1 MSDKSFS
8 IARRSLQVLAAA
20 SLTALVTV
28 LIAVVLTQSALPGQ
42 FTDPGAVVRWGTPI
56 VKLIMNFSM
65 AITIGTLVFS
75 AFAANP
81 EQQRRLQPLASWS
94 AAIWLLSAAIYF
106 VMTYLSAAGITISYG
121 PEFSQGLWLFASE
134 IELGVLLAW
143 NIGFAFVASLSTIM
157 FPSGRMIAVNAAI
170 AIAGLYPLAESG
182 HASSDIGH
190 AVAVNSMLMH
200 LVGISVWVG
209 GLVALYSIY
218 FDDSQKRLVLV
229 KRYSTLALFAFIL
242 VAVSGLTG
250 GFIRLYQPSDLL
262 TNYGLLLLA
271 KAAILVL
278 LGLFGVWHRLRLI
291 RSIETGS
298 KSFIRIVGVEV
309 AVMGVAL
316 GLATALAR
324 TAPPINPKQF
334 EALTPAQILTGDLL
348 PPELTELSWGTV
360 WDFDI
365 LWLTVSLLAIALY
378 LNGVRILHSRGD
390 KWPVSRTL
398 SWVAGM
404 LVLLYVT
411 NGAPNAYQEYL
422 FSVHMV
428 GHMILSMLIPVLLV
442 PGAPITLLS
451 RAQAPRTDGSKG
463 LREWALWAVHTP
475 YAWLISHPV
484 FAGLNFALSLVMFYY
499 TPLFRWAT
507 EQHLGHQWMIVHFLI
522 TGYLFVQSLMGV
534 DPQPH
539 KPPFPVKL
547 MLLIGTMAFHA
558 FFGLGLMNEKSL
570 LLADWFG
577 SMGRTWGDDPLADQA
592 IGGAFA
598 WGVGEIPTLIITL
611 VVVYQW
617 SQSDVR
623 ERRRL
628 DRASDRGGNQDVE
641 DYNKM
646 LEERAKRQDKRR

>member
-1 MSDKSFS
+1 
-8 IARRSLQVLAAA
+8 
-20 SLTALVTV
+20 
-28 LIAVVLTQSALPGQ
+28 
-42 FTDPGAVVRWGTPI
+42 VRWGTPM

-65 AITIGTLVFS
+65 AITIGSLAFS

-81 EQQRRLQPLASWS
+81 AQQKRLQPISSWA
-94 AAIWLLSAAIYF
+94 AAIWLLSAASYF
-106 VMTYLSAAGITISYG
+106 VMTYLSAAGIAISYG
-121 PEFSQGLWLFASE
+121 PEFSSGLWLFATE

-143 NIGFAFVASLSTIM
+143 NLGIAFVLSLSTIM
-157 FPSGRMIAVNAAI
+157 FPSGRMIAVNTALGM
-170 AIAGLYPLAESG
+170 AGLYPLAESG

-190 AVAVNSMLMH
+190 SIAVNSMLLH
-200 LVGISVWVG
+200 LAGISVWVG
-209 GLVALYSIY
+209 GLVALFAIY
-218 FDDSQKRLVLV
+218 FDEPEKRSVLV

-242 VAVSGLTG
+242 VAISGLTG

-262 TNYGLLLLA
+262 TSYGLLLIT
-271 KAAILVL
+271 KAAVLVL
-278 LGLFGVWHRLRLI
+278 LGLFGVWHRLKLI
-291 RSIETGS
+291 RGIESGS
-298 KSFIRIVGVEV
+298 SSFIRIVAVEI
-309 AVMGVAL
+309 AIMGIAL
-316 GLATALAR
+316 ALATALAR
-324 TAPPINPKQF
+324 TAPPINPAQF
-334 EALTPAQILTGDLL
+334 EALTPAQILTGDPL
-348 PPELTELSWGTV
+348 PPELTEAAWLTV
-360 WDFDI
+360 WDVDI
-365 LWLTVSLLAIALY
+365 LWLTISLLGIAVY
-378 LNGVRILHSRGD
+378 LNGVRILTARGD
-390 KWPVSRTL
+390 KWPVARTL
-398 SWVAGM
+398 SWVTGM

-428 GHMILSMLIPVLLV
+428 GHMMLSMLVPVLLV
-442 PGAPITLLS
+442 PGAPVTLLS
-451 RAQAPRTDGSKG
+451 RAQAPRADGSKG
-463 LREWALWAVHTP
+463 LREWVLWAVHTP
-475 YAWLISHPV
+475 YAWFISHPL

-539 KPPFPVKL
+539 KPAFPVKL

-558 FFGLGLMNEKSL
+558 FFGLGLMNEQSL

-577 SMGRTWGDDPLADQA
+577 SMGRTWGDTPLADQA
-592 IGGAFA
+592 VGGAFA

-628 DRASDRGGNQDVE
+628 DRASDRAGNQDVE

-646 LEERAKRQDKRR
+646 LEELSKRQDRRP

>member
-1 MSDKSFS
+1 MTASV
-8 IARRSLQVLAAA
+8 ARRSLIAIAIAA
-20 SLTALVTV
+20 LTALVTL
-28 LIAVVLTQSALPGQ
+28 LIALLLTGSTQPGQ
-42 FTDPGAVVRWGTPI
+42 FSDPGAVVRWGTPV

-65 AITIGTLVFS
+65 AITIGSLAFS

-81 EQQRRLQPLASWS
+81 EQQKRLQPIASWA
-94 AAIWLLSAAIYF
+94 AAIWLLSAASYF

-121 PEFSQGLWLFASE
+121 PEFSSGLWLFATE

-143 NIGFAFVASLSTIM
+143 NLAFAFILSLSTIM
-157 FPSGRMIAVNAAI
+157 FPSGRMIAVNTALG
-170 AIAGLYPLAESG
+170 IAGLYPLAESG

-190 AVAVNSMLMH
+190 GIAVNSMLMH

-209 GLVALYSIY
+209 GLIALFAIY
-218 FDDSQKRLVLV
+218 FDEPDKRSVLV

-242 VAVSGLTG
+242 VAISGLTG
-250 GFIRLYQPSDLL
+250 GFIRLYQPGDLL
-262 TNYGLLLLA
+262 SSYGLLLIT
-271 KAAILVL
+271 KAAVLVV
-278 LGLFGVWHRLRLI
+278 LGCFGAWHRLKLI
-291 RSIETGS
+291 RSIESGS
-298 KSFIRIVGVEV
+298 SSFIRIVGGEI
-309 AVMGVAL
+309 AFMGIAL
-316 GLATALAR
+316 ALATALAS
-324 TAPPINPKQF
+324 TTPPINPAQF
-334 EALTPAQILTGDLL
+334 EALTPAQILTGDPL
-348 PPELTELSWGTV
+348 PPELTDLAWITV
-360 WDFDI
+360 WDVDI
-365 LWLTVSLLAIALY
+365 LWLTISLLGIALY
-378 LNGVRILHSRGD
+378 LNGVRILRARGD
-390 KWPVSRTL
+390 KWPVARTM

-411 NGAPNAYQEYL
+411 SGAPNAYQEYL

-428 GHMILSMLIPVLLV
+428 GHMMLSMLVPVLLV
-442 PGAPITLLS
+442 PGAPVTLLS

-463 LREWALWAVHTP
+463 LREWVLWAVHTP
-475 YAWLISHPV
+475 YAWLISHPL

-507 EQHLGHQWMIVHFLI
+507 EEHLGHQWMIVHFVI

-539 KPPFPVKL
+539 KPAFPVKL

-558 FFGLGLMNEKSL
+558 FFGLGLMNEQSL

-592 IGGAFA
+592 VGGAFA
-598 WGVGEIPTLIITL
+598 WGVGEIPTIIITL
-611 VVVYQW
+611 IVVYQW

-628 DRASDRGGNQDVE
+628 DRASDRAGNQDVE

-646 LEERAKRQDKRR
+646 LEELAKRQDRRR